1 MYANSVKIVPSYFY
15 IYARY
20 TPSNKHSLV
29 RKDPMTEVVNDVRIN
44 NDGNEQNG
52 LLILYAYPNKEKG
65 SLEGTVRIIEIKICY
80 VTQHASTFK
89 TSVFTFLRI
98 FLLLPRE
105 NKQVGKHI
113 IFIAKRHTLL
123 I

>member
-1 MYANSVKIVPSYFY
+1 MYANPVKIVPPYFY

-29 RKDPMTEVVNDVRIN
+29 RKNPMTEVVNDVRIN

-80 VTQHASTFK
+80 VTNTC
-89 TSVFTFLRI
+89 
-98 FLLLPRE
+98 LLLKLLSLLFLE
-105 NKQVGKHI
+105 SFFSFQEKTNKLESI
-113 IFIAKRHTLL
+113 SFS
-123 I
+123 

>member
-1 MYANSVKIVPSYFY
+1 MYANPVKIVPPYFY

-29 RKDPMTEVVNDVRIN
+29 RKNPMTEVVNDVRIN

-52 LLILYAYPNKEKG
+52 LLILYPYPNNEKG
-65 SLEGTVRIIEIKICY
+65 SLEGTVHIIEIKICY

-89 TSVFTFLRI
+89 TSVLFNRI
-98 FLLLPRE
+98 
-105 NKQVGKHI
+105 NSI
-113 IFIAKRHTLL
+113 LL
-123 I
+123 ITR